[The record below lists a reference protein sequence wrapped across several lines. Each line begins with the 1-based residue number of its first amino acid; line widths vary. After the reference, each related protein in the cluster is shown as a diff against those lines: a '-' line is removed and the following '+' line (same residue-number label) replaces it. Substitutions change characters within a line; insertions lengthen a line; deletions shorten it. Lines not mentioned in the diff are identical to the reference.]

1 MRAEAYAS
9 RVRRVRP
16 LCAVLAAAAVLGGC
30 GGSGEPARAP
40 DGVLDLELVDF
51 RIVPQQWTAKRGEL
65 TFSVINRGKL
75 PHNLHVKGPGGSR
88 VEISTMLPGEGGQAI
103 KRFPRGSYRLTT
115 WLANPDGGT
124 LVLPSRGVLLP
135 KP

>member
-1 MRAEAYAS
+1 
-9 RVRRVRP
+9 VRRVRP
-16 LCAVLAAAAVLGGC
+16 LCAVLAAVAVLGGC
-30 GGSGEPARAP
+30 GGADEPVGAR

-103 KRFPRGSYRLTT
+103 KRFPRGSYRRVCTI
-115 WLANPDGGT
+115 ANHEELGMYGR
-124 LVLPSRGVLLP
+124 LVVR
-135 KP
+135 